1 MLYIHIKPYESELST
16 ALSECKAV
24 ARCAIRKTDTAI
36 NRIKTV
42 GTHKLRI
49 ENTSGRKQNKKPL
62 GLVNCSLHSEN
73 RDGDNNTG
81 NLFYS
86 FQSGLSCQSEGKP
99 IAPTSTEGYLARSS
113 FNFVRNV
120 FSGCIAS
127 SKYWNTH
134 NCQYSFTGREVDDI
148 IHLPSNRLGS
158 WGLTANLRFHIR
170 L

>member
-1 MLYIHIKPYESELST
+1 M
-16 ALSECKAV
+16 
-24 ARCAIRKTDTAI
+24 AI
-36 NRIKTV
+36 NKIKASE
-42 GTHKLRI
+42 THKLRI
-49 ENTSGRKQNKKPL
+49 ENTSGRKRNK
-62 GLVNCSLHSEN
+62 N
-73 RDGDNNTG
+73 RWGSKTVDTRNIDTAINNTG

-86 FQSGLSCQSEGKP
+86 FQSGLSCQSEGNP
-99 IAPTSTEGYLARSS
+99 IATTSTEGYLARSS

-134 NCQYSFTGREVDDI
+134 NCQYSFTGMEADGI